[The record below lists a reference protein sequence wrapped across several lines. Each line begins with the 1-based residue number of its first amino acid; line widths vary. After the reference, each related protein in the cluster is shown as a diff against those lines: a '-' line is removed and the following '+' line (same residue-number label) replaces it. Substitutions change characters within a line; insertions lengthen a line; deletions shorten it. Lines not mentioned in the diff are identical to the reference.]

1 MLTCAA
7 MFGGTS
13 MPVNPKT
20 DLKSTIAK
28 SLLALSLIE
37 KVAQSLLPS
46 TCCLCGGRGETLHLD
61 LCAGC
66 RTLLPLNAS
75 NGDAFP
81 ACAPTVVRVVVPFHY
96 AYPVNLL
103 IRALKFHGERA
114 HARVLG
120 LLLADSV
127 RSLRCALPELIVP
140 MPLHARRYRERGFNQ
155 AHEIAR
161 YTGASLCIPVDTRH
175 LVRRRETLEQSGLSL
190 AERRGNVRGAFE
202 VARPFTAMRVA
213 LIDDVVTTGST
224 ALAAA
229 QALLAGGVSEVEV
242 WAVARVLLNQPR
254 HS

>member
-1 MLTCAA
+1 MLTCVG

-13 MPVNPKT
+13 MPVNSKAG
-20 DLKSTIAK
+20 LKSTIAK
-28 SLLALSLIE
+28 SLLAGSLFE
-37 KVAQSLLPS
+37 RLAQSLLPS
-46 TCCLCGGRGETLHLD
+46 TCCLCGGRGETLNLD

-75 NGDAFP
+75 DGDAFP
-81 ACAPTVVRVVVPFHY
+81 ACVPTVVRVVVPFHY
-96 AYPVNLL
+96 AYPVNAL

-120 LLLADSV
+120 LLLADSL

-140 MPLHARRYRERGFNQ
+140 MPLHPQRYRERGFNQ

-161 YTGASLCIPVDTRH
+161 YTGASLCLPVDTRH
-175 LVRRRETLEQSGLSL
+175 LVRRRATLEQSGLSL
-190 AERRGNVRGAFE
+190 AERRRNVQGAFE

-213 LIDDVVTTGST
+213 LIDDVLTTGST

-229 QALLAGGVSEVEV
+229 QALLAAGVSEVEV
-242 WAVARVLLNQPR
+242 WAVARVLLR
-254 HS
+254 